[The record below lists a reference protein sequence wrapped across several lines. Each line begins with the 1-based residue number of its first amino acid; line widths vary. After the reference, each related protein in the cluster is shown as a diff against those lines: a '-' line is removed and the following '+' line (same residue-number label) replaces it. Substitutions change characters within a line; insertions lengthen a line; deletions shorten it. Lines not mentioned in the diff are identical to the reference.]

1 MQSIWTI
8 GGSPSSP
15 SSSNR
20 RSMRQ
25 SPNYE
30 QPRSTLRLS
39 AGCAPLSRKRPWK
52 HLWIGHGSS
61 GLRSSEGRWLLRRQ
75 LLLHRGSLRRR
86 ESRSLLI
93 KRSVKRMQ
101 MNQKSHIMM
110 HFTAYGTNQR
120 RNRQNIILT
129 SQKMLQLILV
139 TKATN
144 SKMAIQAVLPKVV
157 QGQD

>member
-1 MQSIWTI
+1 
-8 GGSPSSP
+8 
-15 SSSNR
+15 
-20 RSMRQ
+20 
-25 SPNYE
+25 
-30 QPRSTLRLS
+30 
-39 AGCAPLSRKRPWK
+39 
-52 HLWIGHGSS
+52 
-61 GLRSSEGRWLLRRQ
+61 
-75 LLLHRGSLRRR
+75 
-86 ESRSLLI
+86 
-93 KRSVKRMQ
+93 
-101 MNQKSHIMM
+101 M